1 MATTEPQTNNLFIE
15 SEARDLVLREVA
27 AYFPSVPPDRR
38 EVLDR
43 LGRTVETGEVPPELQ
58 GLLGEILGAS
68 LMSGR
73 TRRLYTAEGERL
85 FTEIFRQTPQGRETS
100 TQLASINRAL
110 KALAGHEITSVR
122 VNMRTLGHFTI
133 TIGTPAATITLA
145 VRPNG
150 VTLESLNVGG

>member
-1 MATTEPQTNNLFIE
+1 MVTTEPQTGSLFIE
-15 SEARDLVLREVA
+15 REARDLVLREVA
-27 AYFPSVPPDRR
+27 AYLPSVPPDRQA
-38 EVLDR
+38 VLNR

-58 GLLGEILGAS
+58 GLLGEILGVS

-85 FTEIFRQTPQGRETS
+85 FTDIFRQTPQGRETS

-110 KALAGHEITSVR
+110 EAFVGHEITSVR

-133 TIGTPAATITLA
+133 TIGTPVATITLA

-150 VTLESLNVGG
+150 VTLESLNVGS

>member
-1 MATTEPQTNNLFIE
+1 MATTETSTPDLFIE
-15 SEARDLVLREVA
+15 ADARDLVLREVA
-27 AYFPSVPPDRR
+27 AYFPSVPPERR
-38 EVLDR
+38 SVLDR
-43 LGRTVETGEVPPELQ
+43 LGQHVETGHVPPELQ

-73 TRRLYTAEGERL
+73 SRRLYTAEGERL

-100 TQLASINRAL
+100 SQLASINRAL
-110 KALAGHEITSVR
+110 KTLSGQTITSVR

-133 TIGTPAATITLA
+133 TIGTPVATITLA

-150 VTLESLNVGG
+150 VELESLNVGG